1 VETTLYRVACEAL
14 TNVVRHARAR
24 TCRLALECKP
34 GYVVLRVEDDG
45 DGLGAAAA
53 PGVGLRSMRERAAEL
68 GGRLIVR
75 SSDEGGAVVELRLPV
90 AEEYP

>member
-1 VETTLYRVACEAL
+1 MPT
-14 TNVVRHARAR
+14 
-24 TCRLALECKP
+24 ALECEP
-34 GYVVLRVEDDG
+34 GHVVLRVEDDG

-75 SSDEGGAVVELRLPV
+75 ASDEGGAAVELRLPV
-90 AEEYP
+90 AEEHP

>member
-1 VETTLYRVACEAL
+1 V
-14 TNVVRHARAR
+14 
-24 TCRLALECKP
+24 
-34 GYVVLRVEDDG
+34 DDG

-53 PGVGLRSMRERAAEL
+53 PGVGLHSMRERAAEL

-75 SSDEGGAVVELRLPV
+75 SSDEGGAAVELRLPV